1 MTCAVNEM
9 GLESLPLLSS
19 SYRQGR
25 FVQLI
30 GGCTLFACLLGIALD
45 VVTANVAV
53 EYFTVHHPRL
63 IASQNPWAMALLWGV
78 VAAWWAGALGG
89 AFAAM
94 VNEFR
99 SSPLPPRQILR
110 WVEIACVVLW
120 GIMILILVG
129 IYFAAEMVP
138 MDARRESF
146 ESDRRL
152 VAVAMAHQY
161 EYWLGIVAAIVVGFK
176 IWRAR

>member
-1 MTCAVNEM
+1 M
-9 GLESLPLLSS
+9 GLESTSMPSS
-19 SYRQGR
+19 SSRSGR
-25 FVQLI
+25 VARLI
-30 GGCTLFACLLGIALD
+30 GGCTLFACLLGVALD

-63 IASQNPWAMALLWGV
+63 IASENPWAMAVLWGV
-78 VAAWWAGALGG
+78 AAAWWAGAVGG
-89 AFAAM
+89 VFAAL
-94 VNEFR
+94 VNESR
-99 SSPLPPRQILR
+99 LRPLPPRQILH

-120 GIMILILVG
+120 VVMILILVG

-138 MDARRESF
+138 LELRRESF

-161 EYWLGIVAAIVVGFK
+161 EYWLGIVAAVVIGFK
-176 IWRAR
+176 IRRAH